1 MDTVENAVVDK
12 ITGICNNYANKE
24 DLVKISKQKIR
35 EKNENISYNQELENI
50 KTKISNVTSSIDN
63 IYNDK
68 LNGILSEDDFI
79 RIYES
84 KKEEKENL
92 LKRINE
98 ISSYIN
104 NNFINE
110 DELTKKI
117 IDKFLDS
124 KKITREILTDLIK
137 KIEIDQKKYIY
148 IYFKFK
154 SLND

>member
-98 ISSYIN
+98 ISSY
-104 NNFINE
+104 
-110 DELTKKI
+110 
-117 IDKFLDS
+117 
-124 KKITREILTDLIK
+124 
-137 KIEIDQKKYIY
+137 
-148 IYFKFK
+148 
-154 SLND
+154 

>member
-68 LNGILSEDDFI
+68 LNGVLSEDDFI
-79 RIYES
+79 RIYER

-148 IYFKFK
+148 IHFKFK

>member
-1 MDTVENAVVDK
+1 MDTVEKAVVDK

-68 LNGILSEDDFI
+68 LNGVLSEDDFI
-79 RIYES
+79 RIYER
-84 KKEEKENL
+84 KKEEKENF

-137 KIEIDQKKYIY
+137 KIEIDENKNIY